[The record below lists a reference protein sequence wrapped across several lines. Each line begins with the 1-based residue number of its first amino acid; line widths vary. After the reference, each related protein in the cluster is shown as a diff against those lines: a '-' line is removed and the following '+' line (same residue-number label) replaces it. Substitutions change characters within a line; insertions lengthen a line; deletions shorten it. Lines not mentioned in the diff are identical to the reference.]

1 MIRDGHTFE
10 AKVIEA
16 LRNLQCDVRTSEELD
31 RQQKVDGEIRRLGS
45 KKLQK
50 PVQIQLTLRIDH
62 YGKLDAYLFTRKQ
75 YKNVVSLYVEV
86 HPGPSVRE
94 IAEHL
99 VWATREVQTLPP
111 YGHLPIF
118 GLRIDDDAA
127 FYDPHARLREL
138 REERKSPARL
148 AALITG
154 TVYRY
159 DEKGFWIM
167 DGALNAYHAH
177 YVDADSVLRPM
188 LREKELQLPVRF
200 LPTGPSRAT
209 DVRFIHPQQRR
220 ALGL

>member
-1 MIRDGHTFE
+1 LFRDGHAFE
-10 AKVIEA
+10 ARVIEA
-16 LRNLQCDVRTSEELD
+16 LRKLQCDVHTSEELD
-31 RQQKVDGEIRRLGS
+31 RHQKVDGEIRRLGS
-45 KKLQK
+45 RRLEK

-62 YGKLDAYLFTRKQ
+62 YGKLDAYLHTRTQ
-75 YKNVVSLYVEV
+75 RKNVVSLYVEV

-99 VWATREVQTLPP
+99 VWAAKEAQSLPP

-138 REERKSPARL
+138 REERKSPERI
-148 AALITG
+148 AALISG

-167 DGALNAYHAH
+167 DGAFNAYHAH
-177 YVDADSVLRPM
+177 YVDADPVLRGK